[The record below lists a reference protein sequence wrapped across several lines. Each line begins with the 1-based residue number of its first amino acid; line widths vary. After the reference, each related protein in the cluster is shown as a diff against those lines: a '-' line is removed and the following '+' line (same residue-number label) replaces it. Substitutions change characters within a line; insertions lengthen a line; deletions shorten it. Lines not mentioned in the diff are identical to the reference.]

1 MAKQKITRV
10 AQLKTPSD
18 FTDHLDKIGTRL
30 PFKTNL
36 SKVGKSS
43 LGTPLTLK
51 SGFEIGNRFCIL
63 PMEGWDGTI
72 DGLPT
77 EHTKRRWQNF
87 ATSGAKLL
95 WGCEAVAVRHDG
107 RANPNQLLMNE
118 KNFPA
123 FKELY
128 ADLRKDHEEKY
139 GSSSD
144 LLIGLQ
150 LTHSGRFSVPD
161 EDRSRK
167 PHTLYKHSVLD
178 EKFNLAK
185 THQPMTDSEIDEL
198 VNDFVKAAGL
208 AKEAGFQFVDIKHCH
223 GYLGHEFLSAK
234 KRTGKYGGPLKNRL
248 NFLRA
253 IVEGINATSQISV
266 GVRLSAF
273 DFVPFKKGEEN
284 VGVPSTFQGRYNE
297 AFGGDGTG
305 TGIDLSEVFELL
317 EQFEQLGIELVCI
330 TAGSPYYNP
339 HVIRPAIFPPS
350 DGYLPPED
358 PLVGVARQVYITS
371 EIKKKFP
378 DLVII
383 GSAYSYLQEWLPHVG
398 EAVIDKGMADF
409 VGLGRMVLSY
419 PNMPEDILNGN
430 KLVRGNICRT
440 FSDCTTAPRTGMLSG
455 CFPLDS
461 YYKEMPEA
469 AKLKEYKKKI
479 RL

>member
-1 MAKQKITRV
+1 
-10 AQLKTPSD
+10 
-18 FTDHLDKIGTRL
+18 
-30 PFKTNL
+30 
-36 SKVGKSS
+36 
-43 LGTPLTLK
+43 
-51 SGFEIGNRFCIL
+51 
-63 PMEGWDGTI
+63 
-72 DGLPT
+72 
-77 EHTKRRWQNF
+77 
-87 ATSGAKLL
+87 
-95 WGCEAVAVRHDG
+95 
-107 RANPNQLLMNE
+107 
-118 KNFPA
+118 
-123 FKELY
+123 
-128 ADLRKDHEEKY
+128 
-139 GSSSD
+139 
-144 LLIGLQ
+144 
-150 LTHSGRFSVPD
+150 
-161 EDRSRK
+161 
-167 PHTLYKHSVLD
+167 
-178 EKFNLAK
+178 
-185 THQPMTDSEIDEL
+185 MTDSEIDEL
-198 VNDFVKAAGL
+198 VNDFVKAAGF

-317 EQFEQLGIELVCI
+317 KQFEELGIELVCI

-339 HVIRPAIFPPS
+339 HLIRPAIFPPS